1 MSELEAWTQEDFCQV
16 LNVPSAHKYE
26 SQGGPGIRDIM
37 SCLLGS
43 ANADHDRRN
52 FMKAQVLFWLL
63 AATDGHAKNF
73 SVFIEDGGSFRLAP
87 LYDIMSAYPL
97 IEGRGLS
104 VREAKLSIRLA
115 GGKGKKYAAEWIF
128 PRHFLKTV
136 KAVGFERSSME

>member
-87 LYDIMSAYPL
+87 LSKKRRKTPGFSPGIRSKNRADPDHASP
-97 IEGRGLS
+97 
-104 VREAKLSIRLA
+104 EA
-115 GGKGKKYAAEWIF
+115 
-128 PRHFLKTV
+128 
-136 KAVGFERSSME
+136 